1 MAFAVPGFSQEES
14 KVHAGVDLMSRY
26 VWRGMNL
33 GGSSPSIQPCL
44 KFDFMSGNTYHSLST
59 GFWGAYTF
67 SNTAGQEVDMFIVYS
82 FKEFLSLTL
91 TDYFAPG
98 VDFSSE
104 GGNFFNYDK
113 DSTSHVLEGTISFN
127 GTKKIPLTLLFAMN
141 FYGNDA
147 RRMNSDG
154 SSGKIFMSNYLEAGY
169 KITISDIALNF
180 FIGATL
186 NKPDNEKGEVGY
198 YGNTSAGVI
207 NLGLK
212 ASREIVITET
222 FTVPVQASLSANPES
237 GDIFFVFGFSF

>member
-1 MAFAVPGFSQEES
+1 MAFSVPGISQEGS

-44 KFDFMSGNTYHSLST
+44 KFDFISGNTNHTLST

-127 GTKKIPLTLLFAMN
+127 GTRKFPFTFLVAVN
-141 FYGNDA
+141 FFGNDS
-147 RRMNSDG
+147 RRINLDG
-154 SSGKIFMSNYLEAGY
+154 SSGEIFFSNYFEAGY
-169 KITISDIALNF
+169 KTELGDVALNLF
-180 FIGATL
+180 VGATL
-186 NKPDNEKGEVGY
+186 TKPDEGASEVGY
-198 YGNTSAGVI
+198 YGNTSAGII
-207 NLGLK
+207 NLGIK
-212 ASREIVITET
+212 ASKSLTITDS
-222 FTVPVQASLSANPES
+222 FSIPVQASLVANPEA
-237 GDIFFVFGFSF
+237 GNVFMVFGFSF